1 MFIHTTN
8 FYIFQNVFTIYNSE
22 TIISMRD
29 NYGGVLKPESII
41 KKEARGIDN
50 TDLGKIKEITSDC
63 IITQKDTINNDKFI
77 IPKNLND
84 FMKIIY
90 YFK

>member
-1 MFIHTTN
+1 
-8 FYIFQNVFTIYNSE
+8 
-22 TIISMRD
+22 MRD

-63 IITQKDTINNDKFI
+63 IITQKDTVNNDKFI
-77 IPKNLND
+77 IPKDLLERFHEDNILFQVTEEETETYKKTD
-84 FMKIIY
+84 
-90 YFK
+90 

>member
-1 MFIHTTN
+1 
-8 FYIFQNVFTIYNSE
+8 
-22 TIISMRD
+22 MRD
-29 NYGGVLKPESII
+29 NYDGVLKPESII

-77 IPKNLND
+77 IPKNLLERFHEDNILFQVTEEETETYKKTD
-84 FMKIIY
+84 
-90 YFK
+90 